1 MPSSG
6 LPEKMGAAI
15 RRWPP
20 AAQAAFWMLLIGT
33 LVTFTLVFAR
43 KVSDQ
48 IHVFEIVFFRSVF
61 GLLFMTP
68 WMVNRG
74 LGAMRIKKRYGLV
87 TLRSTLAFFGSA
99 AFFFAATLMPL
110 ADVTSIIFIRP
121 IIAAIAA
128 IIFLH
133 EVVRLRRWTAI
144 ILGMIGALIIV
155 RPGFTDVNVG
165 VAFALVTVCTLTWN
179 TINLKI
185 LARDETSDALA
196 VWHMVLMMP
205 LGAIACIFVWT
216 TPTLEQLF
224 WMFLIGICE
233 MTSQRCM
240 SRGYKAADTT
250 VIMAFSFL
258 RLPVAAIL
266 GFALFGEVPEIW
278 VWVGAAIIAAS
289 SLYIAH
295 RESVVAKRRKE
306 PPGA

>member
-1 MPSSG
+1 MPSG
-6 LPEKMGAAI
+6 LSEKTSAAI
-15 RRWPP
+15 RRWPS
-20 AAQAAFWMLLIGT
+20 AAQAAFWMLIIGS

-61 GLLFMTP
+61 GLMFMVP
-68 WMVNRG
+68 WMIRRG
-74 LGAMRIKKRYGLV
+74 LGAMKIKRRYGII
-87 TLRSTLAFFGSA
+87 TLRSMLAFFGSA

-128 IIFLH
+128 IIILH

-144 ILGMIGALIIV
+144 ILGMVGALIIV
-155 RPGFTDVNVG
+155 RPGFAEVNIGIV
-165 VAFALVTVCTLTWN
+165 FALVTVCTLTWN

-185 LARDETSDALA
+185 LTRDETSDALA
-196 VWHMVLMMP
+196 IWHMILMLP

-216 TPTLEQLF
+216 TPTLVHLF
-224 WMFLIGICE
+224 WMFLIGMCE

-278 VWVGAAIIAAS
+278 VWLGAIVIACS
-289 SLYIAH
+289 SIYIAH
-295 RESVVAKRRKE
+295 RESVIAKRRKE
-306 PPGA
+306 RRQY

>member
-1 MPSSG
+1 
-6 LPEKMGAAI
+6 
-15 RRWPP
+15 
-20 AAQAAFWMLLIGT
+20 MLLIGS

-43 KVSDQ
+43 KVSGQ
-48 IHVFEIVFFRSVF
+48 IHVFEIVFFRSIF
-61 GLLFMTP
+61 GLIFMMP
-68 WMVNRG
+68 WMARRG
-74 LGAMRIKKRYGLV
+74 LGAMRIKKRHGLI
-87 TLRSTLAFFGSA
+87 TLRSALAFFGSA

-121 IIAAIAA
+121 IIATIAA

-144 ILGMIGALIIV
+144 IVGMIGALIIV
-155 RPGFTDVNVG
+155 RPGFAEINIG

-196 VWHMVLMMP
+196 IWHMILMLP
-205 LGAIACIFVWT
+205 LGAIACLFVWT
-216 TPTLEQLF
+216 TPTLEHLF
-224 WMFLIGICE
+224 WMFLIGVCE

-258 RLPVAAIL
+258 RLPIAAVL

-278 VWVGAAIIAAS
+278 VWVGAAVIASS

-295 RESVVAKRRKE
+295 RESMVAR
-306 PPGA
+306 